1 MKQTLTT
8 CLALILLVT
17 GCSKHVDPPPANAD
31 SIETLRTFL
40 DAVIADDE
48 KTGQHIAGPCW
59 HKVKKWFNL
68 NDDRI
73 IKYEIPDDTTPRPSL
88 RPHTL
93 STSIG
98 FRYWDASGKYQDRM
112 VASLQRDDGNLPWW
126 ICGLS
131 YEYAP

>member
-8 CLALILLVT
+8 CLALILLAT
-17 GCSKHVDPPPANAD
+17 GCGKHVDPPPADAD

-73 IKYEIPDDTTPRPSL
+73 IKYEIPKAATPRSMAPSEA
-88 RPHTL
+88 RFDG
-93 STSIG
+93 IE
-98 FRYWDASGKYQDRM
+98 FDYWDTSGKYHDRM
-112 VASLQRDDGNLPWW
+112 VALFERENDKSPWQ
-126 ICGLS
+126 ICEIS
-131 YEYAP
+131 HEFAP

>member
-8 CLALILLVT
+8 CLALILLAT
-17 GCSKHVDPPPANAD
+17 GCGKHVDPPPADAD

-73 IKYEIPDDTTPRPSL
+73 IKYEIPDDVTPRPPQNL
-88 RPHTL
+88 WVL
-93 STSIG
+93 STPVS
-98 FRYWDASGKYQDRM
+98 FNYWSKSGKYHDWM
-112 VASLQRDDGNLPWW
+112 VGFLERDSVDDSWRV
-126 ICGLS
+126 CGL
-131 YEYAP
+131 EYSFAP

>member
-1 MKQTLTT
+1 MKQTLT
-8 CLALILLVT
+8 LLITSLLLLT
-17 GCSKHVDPPPANAD
+17 GCGKHVDPPPADAD

-73 IKYEIPDDTTPRPSL
+73 IKYEIPDDVTPRPPQNL
-88 RPHTL
+88 WVL
-93 STSIG
+93 STPVSFNYWSKSGEYHDWMVG
-98 FRYWDASGKYQDRM
+98 F
-112 VASLQRDDGNLPWW
+112 LERDSVDDSWRV
-126 ICGLS
+126 CGLKYS
-131 YEYAP
+131 FAP

>member
-1 MKQTLTT
+1 MKQTLTA
-8 CLALILLVT
+8 CLALILLAT
-17 GCSKHVDPPPANAD
+17 GCSKHVDPPPDDAD

-73 IKYEIPDDTTPRPSL
+73 IKYEIPKDMLSRPSMPPETQSDGI
-88 RPHTL
+88 R
-93 STSIG
+93 
-98 FRYWDASGKYQDRM
+98 FNYWNASNEYHDSM
-112 VASLQRDDGNLPWW
+112 VASLERENSASPWQV
-126 ICGLS
+126 CEMS
-131 YEYAP
+131 YLYAP